1 MVYMTEIFIVKNMA
15 KPYFIYVFVYR
26 KIMQHRNPK
35 EDAEEQNPTKH
46 IIYLPLY
53 PQFVGKSPVFQ

>member
-1 MVYMTEIFIVKNMA
+1 MA